1 MSITINNTTI
11 NKRLTIIFDAN
22 TNKDS
27 VNDGPVFGSGNT
39 ESDVYI
45 DSKNYLNIRSHTE
58 VPATV
63 HALQCWNKSGSWS
76 YELEH
81 TNSNP
86 NTIYSSQSDLPS
98 WVNNVVIRCEA
109 QDIWQTSYDNAMSG
123 DEDSQ
128 ASATTTANTARDNY
142 LSGLSITY

>member
-45 DSKNYLNIRSHTE
+45 DSKIILILDHTLKFLLLCMHFN
-58 VPATV
+58 VGTKVV
-63 HALQCWNKSGSWS
+63 H
-76 YELEH
+76 
-81 TNSNP
+81 
-86 NTIYSSQSDLPS
+86 
-98 WVNNVVIRCEA
+98 
-109 QDIWQTSYDNAMSG
+109 
-123 DEDSQ
+123 
-128 ASATTTANTARDNY
+128 
-142 LSGLSITY
+142 GLMN